1 MQPLDVVIQ
10 SLDAKR
16 LGWKDQDDQQMAD
29 ALCELLQEV
38 ARARFEHY
46 PPHGDGDGI
55 NSWRDQVRM
64 LESDLLD
71 WLIPFVI
78 ARFADPACTNQS
90 EIAVRLAS
98 RLELYRSLTR
108 KEEMA

>member
-1 MQPLDVVIQ
+1 MTPLDIVLQ
-10 SLDAKR
+10 KLDATR
-16 LGWKDQDDQQMAD
+16 LGWKNQDDQQMAD

-38 ARARFEHY
+38 ACARFDHY
-46 PPHGDGDGI
+46 PPWADGDGI
-55 NSWRDQVRM
+55 NGWRDQVRM

-98 RLELYRSLTR
+98 RLELYRSLTH